1 MTSPNLSFSLRTI
14 RIIRTDRPTIN
25 DVSLIACEKKRITKT
40 LQKQSLNYCIDADS
54 EPLGYVLCFHHD

>member
-25 DVSLIACEKKRITKT
+25 DASLIACEKKRIVVYPTFKIVSIT
-40 LQKQSLNYCIDADS
+40 TAVVVSS
-54 EPLGYVLCFHHD
+54 RS